1 MSLYALMPGP
11 SPNVSAGVDLAQTF
25 NKLQPRKA
33 SEEEERKARIAEKEK
48 VILVDM
54 KQSEHLTLSRNT
66 SFSSLSQDV
75 LDESDIASLSSSL
88 NKLKIQKESQWD
100 VCVEEAMM
108 NYGNLVKPPRS
119 TGRAS
124 VQRRGANSRL
134 SRRRGGEDSK
144 TSSFD
149 LDGTERAIEFRF
161 LIGYAGRRYCTKRT
175 LLQICQFRR
184 NLLEEQE
191 WTHRKLDS
199 SGSSGSGPGL
209 PEIPRIGESMFC
221 GSGFSQMGGMMGA
234 YKPALEK
241 WFKDVLAIVSDENP
255 ILMDFLWEP
264 LDCSCNRDTLHAR
277 LTDLGAINES
287 LNVSGHS
294 VISLGDLS
302 FAEEDE

>member
-11 SPNVSAGVDLAQTF
+11 SPSASAGGDLAQKFT
-25 NKLQPRKA
+25 KMQPTKA
-33 SEEEERKARIAEKEK
+33 SAEEERKARIAEKEK
-48 VILVDM
+48 VIMVDM
-54 KQSEHLTLSRNT
+54 KQSEHGFTLSRSN
-66 SFSSLSQDV
+66 SFSSLSQEG

-88 NKLKIQKESQWD
+88 NKQKIHKESQWN

-108 NYGNLVKPPRS
+108 NYNNLVKPPRS

-124 VQRRGANSRL
+124 VQRRSADSRL

-144 TSSFD
+144 SSSFD
-149 LDGTERAIEFRF
+149 LDPTERAIEFR
-161 LIGYAGRRYCTKRT
+161 LVVGYAGRRYCTKRT
-175 LLQICQFRR
+175 LLQVCQFRR

-191 WTHRKLDS
+191 WNHRKLDS

-209 PEIPRIGESMFC
+209 PEVPRIGESMFC

-241 WFKDVLAIVSDENP
+241 WFKDVLAIVMDENP

-277 LTDLGAINES
+277 LTNLGAINES

-294 VISLGDLS
+294 VLSLGDLS
-302 FAEEDE
+302 FAED